1 MCFTPATDA
10 QGFAQDVR
18 CGCPSA
24 PSFAPFAGR
33 PGRQLIS
40 QGPTPRRVLLDLSPL
55 RYDRKFRWLWL
66 GQLVNNAGRQ
76 VTLIALPFQLYLQ
89 TGSALAIGGLAAVTL
104 VALLTFSLPGGS
116 LADAYD
122 RRRLLL
128 VTQLSLAST
137 SLVLGLLALTVHPSV
152 ILIYLV
158 AFVATA
164 ISTVDRPSRRAAMA
178 RVVEPDRLRAALVLD
193 QASLQAATVLG
204 PALGGLLIAA
214 TSVAAA
220 YFLDAATFVAAFAA
234 VLMIGPLPPS
244 ENAPRPGLKSIVEGL
259 TFLRRAPVVL
269 ATFAADLDAM
279 VFGLPTALFPVLA
292 VTAFHGGAE
301 TLGLLVAAP
310 AVGAVVAVVTTGWVG
325 LVRRQGR
332 AVLIAVG
339 LWGAAI
345 CAAGLFLFSLPLVL
359 ICLVI
364 AGAADMI
371 SAVFRSTILQ
381 VTTPDELRGRIWS
394 TQMLVVMGGPRLG
407 DVEATAV
414 AAAAGAPFAVL
425 SGGLLCLAGVALV
438 AWRLPELARYEAWPV
453 SSADP
458 SRPA

>member
-1 MCFTPATDA
+1 MSE
-10 QGFAQDVR
+10 Q
-18 CGCPSA
+18 
-24 PSFAPFAGR
+24 
-33 PGRQLIS
+33 
-40 QGPTPRRVLLDLSPL
+40 PTPRRFLLDVSPL
-55 RYDRKFRWLWL
+55 RHDRKFRWLWL

-89 TGSALAIGGLAAVTL
+89 TGSVLAIGGLAAVTL
-104 VALLTFSLPGGS
+104 VALLIFALPGGS

-137 SLVLGLLALTVHPSV
+137 SVALGLLALMGHPSV
-152 ILIYLV
+152 TLIYLV

-178 RVVEPDRLRAALVLD
+178 RVVEPERLRAALVLD
-193 QASLQAATVLG
+193 QASFQAATVLG

-214 TSVAAA
+214 TGVATA

-244 ENAPRPGLKSIVEGL
+244 RHAPRPGLKSIVEGL
-259 TFLRRAPVVL
+259 AFLRRAPVVL

-279 VFGLPTALFPVLA
+279 VFGLPTALFPILA
-292 VTAFHGGAE
+292 VTAFHGGAA

-310 AVGAVVAVVTTGWVG
+310 AAGAVAAVVTTGWVG
-325 LVRRQGR
+325 GVRRQGR

-339 LWGAAI
+339 VWGAAI
-345 CAAGLFLFSLPLVL
+345 CAAGLLVFSLPLVL

-371 SAVFRSTILQ
+371 SAVFRGTILQ
-381 VTTPDELRGRIWS
+381 VATPDELRGRIWS
-394 TQMLVVMGGPRLG
+394 AQMLVVMGGPRLG
-407 DVEATAV
+407 DVESTAV
-414 AAAAGAPFAVL
+414 AAAVGAPFSLL
-425 SGGLLCLAGVALV
+425 SGGLLCLAGVALI
-438 AWRLPELARYEAWPV
+438 ARRLPQLAGYDAWHEPDA
-453 SSADP
+453 SP
-458 SRPA
+458 SRPP

>member
-1 MCFTPATDA
+1 M
-10 QGFAQDVR
+10 
-18 CGCPSA
+18 S
-24 PSFAPFAGR
+24 
-33 PGRQLIS
+33 RQ
-40 QGPTPRRVLLDLSPL
+40 PTPRRLFLDLSPL

-104 VALLTFSLPGGS
+104 VALLIFALPGGS

-128 VTQLSLAST
+128 VTQLSLALT
-137 SLVLGLLALTVHPSV
+137 SVALGLLALMGHPSV
-152 ILIYLV
+152 TLIYLV

-178 RVVEPDRLRAALVLD
+178 RVVEPERLRAALVLD

-214 TSVAAA
+214 TGIATA

-244 ENAPRPGLKSIVEGL
+244 GHALRPGLKSIVEGL

-279 VFGLPTALFPVLA
+279 VFGLPTALFPIFA

-310 AVGAVVAVVTTGWVG
+310 AVGAVAAVVTTGWVG
-325 LVRRQGR
+325 GVRRQGR
-332 AVLIAVG
+332 AVLIAIGV
-339 LWGAAI
+339 WGAAI
-345 CAAGLFLFSLPLVL
+345 CAAGLLVFSLPLVL

-371 SAVFRSTILQ
+371 SAVFRGTILQ
-381 VTTPDELRGRIWS
+381 VATPDELRGRIWS

-407 DVEATAV
+407 DLESTAV
-414 AAAAGAPFAVL
+414 AAAIGAPFSLL
-425 SGGLLCLAGVALV
+425 SGGLLCLAGVALI
-438 AWRLPELARYEAWPV
+438 ARRLPHLAGYDAWHDPGA
-453 SSADP
+453 SP

>member
-1 MCFTPATDA
+1 M
-10 QGFAQDVR
+10 
-18 CGCPSA
+18 S
-24 PSFAPFAGR
+24 
-33 PGRQLIS
+33 RQ
-40 QGPTPRRVLLDLSPL
+40 PTPRRLFLDLSPL

-104 VALLTFSLPGGS
+104 VALLIFALPGGS

-137 SLVLGLLALTVHPSV
+137 SVALGLLALMGHPSV
-152 ILIYLV
+152 TLIYLV

-178 RVVEPDRLRAALVLD
+178 RVVEPERLRAALVLD

-214 TSVAAA
+214 TGIATA

-244 ENAPRPGLKSIVEGL
+244 GHALRPGLKSIVEGL

-279 VFGLPTALFPVLA
+279 VFGLPTALFPILA

-310 AVGAVVAVVTTGWVG
+310 AVGAVAAVVTTGWVG
-325 LVRRQGR
+325 GVRRQGR
-332 AVLIAVG
+332 AVLIAIGV
-339 LWGAAI
+339 WGAAI
-345 CAAGLFLFSLPLVL
+345 CAAGLLVFSLPLVL

-371 SAVFRSTILQ
+371 SAVFRGTILQ
-381 VTTPDELRGRIWS
+381 VATPDELRGRIWS

-407 DVEATAV
+407 DLESTAV
-414 AAAAGAPFAVL
+414 AAAIGAPFSLL
-425 SGGLLCLAGVALV
+425 SGGLLCLAGVALI
-438 AWRLPELARYEAWPV
+438 ARRLPQLAGYDAWHDPGA
-453 SSADP
+453 SP

>member
-1 MCFTPATDA
+1 M
-10 QGFAQDVR
+10 
-18 CGCPSA
+18 S
-24 PSFAPFAGR
+24 
-33 PGRQLIS
+33 RQ
-40 QGPTPRRVLLDLSPL
+40 PTPRRLFLDLSPL

-104 VALLTFSLPGGS
+104 VALLIFALPGGS

-137 SLVLGLLALTVHPSV
+137 SVALGLVALMGHPSV
-152 ILIYLV
+152 TLIYLV

-178 RVVEPDRLRAALVLD
+178 RVVEPERLRAALVLD

-214 TSVAAA
+214 TGIATA

-244 ENAPRPGLKSIVEGL
+244 GHALRPGLKSIVEGL

-279 VFGLPTALFPVLA
+279 VFGLPTALFPILA

-310 AVGAVVAVVTTGWVG
+310 AVGAVAAVVTTGWVG
-325 LVRRQGR
+325 GVRRQGR
-332 AVLIAVG
+332 AVLIAIGV
-339 LWGAAI
+339 WGAAI
-345 CAAGLFLFSLPLVL
+345 CAAGLLVFSLPLVL

-371 SAVFRSTILQ
+371 SAVFRGTILQ
-381 VTTPDELRGRIWS
+381 VATPDELRGRIWS

-407 DVEATAV
+407 DLESTAV
-414 AAAAGAPFAVL
+414 AAAIGAPFSLL
-425 SGGLLCLAGVALV
+425 SGGLLCLAGVALI
-438 AWRLPELARYEAWPV
+438 ARRLPQLAGYDAWHDPGA
-453 SSADP
+453 SP

>member
-1 MCFTPATDA
+1 M
-10 QGFAQDVR
+10 
-18 CGCPSA
+18 S
-24 PSFAPFAGR
+24 
-33 PGRQLIS
+33 RQ
-40 QGPTPRRVLLDLSPL
+40 PTPRRLFLDLSPL

-104 VALLTFSLPGGS
+104 VALLIFALPGGS

-137 SLVLGLLALTVHPSV
+137 SVALGLLALMGHPSV
-152 ILIYLV
+152 TLIYLV

-178 RVVEPDRLRAALVLD
+178 RVVEPERLRAALVLD

-214 TSVAAA
+214 TGIATA

-244 ENAPRPGLKSIVEGL
+244 GHALRPGLKSIIEGL

-279 VFGLPTALFPVLA
+279 VFGLPTALFPILA

-310 AVGAVVAVVTTGWVG
+310 AVGAVAAVVTTGWVG
-325 LVRRQGR
+325 GVRRQGR
-332 AVLIAVG
+332 AVLIAIGV
-339 LWGAAI
+339 WGAAI
-345 CAAGLFLFSLPLVL
+345 CAAGLLVFSLPLVL

-371 SAVFRSTILQ
+371 SAVFRGTILQ
-381 VTTPDELRGRIWS
+381 VATPDELRGRIWS

-407 DVEATAV
+407 DLESTAV
-414 AAAAGAPFAVL
+414 AAAIGAPFSLL
-425 SGGLLCLAGVALV
+425 SGGLLCLAGVALI
-438 AWRLPELARYEAWPV
+438 ARRLPQLAGYDAWHDPGA
-453 SSADP
+453 SP